1 MFYECLE
8 ISENK
13 TASRLQRELNAP
25 LMMRI
30 GHRQLL
36 PLAPENGDGTA
47 QIREYVTFRSNETR
61 KVNRSDLHHPLA
73 VF

>member
-1 MFYECLE
+1 MSGNLRERNSLATAARAECP
-8 ISENK
+8 
-13 TASRLQRELNAP
+13 P

-61 KVNRSDLHHPLA
+61 KVNKSDLHHPSA